1 MKSFLAAALALVPE
15 FQAQPLRRPLHIA
28 FSYDE
33 EVGCTGVGSMVRDV
47 AENLPAP
54 ALVIVGEPTGMR
66 IVNGHKG
73 CYLFAT
79 RLKGPAAH
87 SSQPHR
93 GGTAILAAWRLIP
106 FPPEQTRRAPFRE
119 N

>member
-47 AENLPAP
+47 AEHLPAP

-73 CYLFAT
+73 CSLFET
-79 RLKGPAAH
+79 RLKGSAAH

-93 GGTAILAAWRLIP
+93 GDTKSTRL
-106 FPPEQTRRAPFRE
+106 
-119 N
+119 NSHN